1 MVKPNSDVWRYYDL
15 KDKDNYFCKYCKT
28 SFKRNATRQFQHL
41 LKCVKIPE
49 NVVQILKKGKLPIIN
64 VSSSNNNTTPSS
76 TEVLEDS
83 DADDTDTTSQQG
95 QGESLDSEIAS
106 LVRPVPSSAS
116 SSFSSTTKASKGT
129 ISSYFDNMS
138 SQENNKIDEILA
150 RAIYV
155 SGAPLDMTTK
165 KVWLDVFKAMRCAY
179 KPPSR
184 YQLSNPLLESEYT
197 RVKAA
202 VSSKISEAPILSLQ
216 MDGWSNC
223 RNDSISNFVINTP
236 LPVFYKSIHTE
247 NNRHLAT
254 FLASEIEKVL
264 KELGASTFPAI
275 VTDNRANIKKA
286 REIVSSKYDYITNYG
301 CIYYGLNLLVEVFLK
316 LDHFSNFKKNIIS
329 IVSELKN
336 SQILHATFEKIQLD
350 KTGRHISFV

>member
-1 MVKPNSDVWRYYDL
+1 MVKPKSVVWRCYDL
-15 KDKDNYFCKYCKT
+15 KDKDNFSCKYCKT

-49 NVVQILKKGKLPIIN
+49 NVVRILKKRILPVRH
-64 VSSSNNNTTPSS
+64 VSGSNNDTMPSS

-83 DADDTDTTSQQG
+83 DTETTSQQG
-95 QGESLDSEIAS
+95 QGGSLVSEIAS
-106 LVRPVPSSAS
+106 LVRPVPSSAT
-116 SSFSSTTKASKGT
+116 SSFSSISKASKGT

-138 SQENNKIDEILA
+138 SQENNKIDEIFA

-155 SGAPLDMTTK
+155 SEIPLDMTTK
-165 KVWLDVFKAMRCAY
+165 KIWLDVFKTMRCAY

-184 YQLSNPLLESEYT
+184 YQLSSPLLESEYT

-223 RNDSISNFVINTP
+223 RNDSISKFDINTP

-247 NNRHLAT
+247 DNRHLAT
-254 FLASEIEKVL
+254 FLAPEIVKVL
-264 KELGASTFPAI
+264 EESP
-275 VTDNRANIKKA
+275 
-286 REIVSSKYDYITNYG
+286 
-301 CIYYGLNLLVEVFLK
+301 K
-316 LDHFSNFKKNIIS
+316 L
-329 IVSELKN
+329 
-336 SQILHATFEKIQLD
+336 QIF
-350 KTGRHISFV
+350 